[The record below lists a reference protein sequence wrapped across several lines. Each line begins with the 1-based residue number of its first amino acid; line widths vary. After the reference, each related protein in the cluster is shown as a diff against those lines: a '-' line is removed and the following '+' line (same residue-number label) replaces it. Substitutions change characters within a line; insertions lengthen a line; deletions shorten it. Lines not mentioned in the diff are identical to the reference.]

1 VRASLS
7 QESGGGL
14 LNRTRIGIALGSGAA
29 RGWAHIGILQELK
42 AMNIEPD
49 VVCGSSIG
57 ALVGGSSVAGRLN
70 ELEDWLVTL
79 DRLDVV
85 KFFDLSLIKGGLIA
99 GKRIIEFFRERF
111 GDFDIES
118 LAKPY
123 GAVAT
128 DLMSGEEVWLC
139 SGSLLDA
146 VRASISIPGIFEPF
160 FMDGRWFIDG
170 GVVNPVPVS
179 LCRALG
185 ADRVIAVDV
194 NGCIAEELS
203 CTEPGGQQGD
213 RDRGSAQD
221 REALLQ
227 YSTSIA
233 DSPGLQV
240 SLEEKE
246 GRKKPGLF
254 HVIHNSIYFMQKT
267 ITQTRLAFEP
277 PEIVL
282 SPDICDIG
290 FMDFHE
296 AEKVIADGR
305 NCVRKNESRLADL
318 LQN

>member
-1 VRASLS
+1 
-7 QESGGGL
+7 
-14 LNRTRIGIALGSGAA
+14 
-29 RGWAHIGILQELK
+29 
-42 AMNIEPD
+42 MNIEPD

-57 ALVGGSSVAGRLN
+57 ALVGGSSVAGHLDK
-70 ELEDWLVTL
+70 LEDWLVTL

-118 LAKPY
+118 LDKPY

-128 DLMSGEEVWLC
+128 DLMNGEEVWLC

-146 VRASISIPGIFEPF
+146 VRASISIPGFFEPF
-160 FMDGRWFIDG
+160 FMNGRWFIDG

-203 CTEPGGQQGD
+203 CTEPGEVQGG
-213 RDRGSAQD
+213 RD
-221 REALLQ
+221 REAFLQ

-267 ITQTRLAFEP
+267 ITQTSLAFEP

>member
-1 VRASLS
+1 M
-7 QESGGGL
+7 
-14 LNRTRIGIALGSGAA
+14 
-29 RGWAHIGILQELK
+29 K
-42 AMNIEPD
+42 IEPD

-57 ALVGGSSVAGRLN
+57 ALVAGSYVAGHLDK
-70 ELEDWLVTL
+70 LEDWLVTL

-111 GDFDIES
+111 GDFEIES

-128 DLMSGEEVWLC
+128 DLMSGEEVWLR

-146 VRASISIPGIFEPF
+146 VRASISMPGIFEPF
-160 FMDGRWFIDG
+160 FMNQRWFIDG

-203 CTEPGGQQGD
+203 CTEPGEAKADGD
-213 RDRGSAQD
+213 RTSALES
-221 REALLQ
+221 EALLQ
-227 YSTSIA
+227 YSTA
-233 DSPGLQV
+233 VAESPGLPA
-240 SLEEKE
+240 SLEQKE

-254 HVIHNSIYFMQKT
+254 FVIHNSIYFMQKT

-277 PEIVL
+277 PEIAL

-305 NCVRKNESRLADL
+305 KCVQKNETQLADL